1 MYGYL
6 ADGVVLLH
14 LAYIGYVVLGQLAI
28 IIAAMFRWQWG
39 RNRWFRATHLLAIAF
54 VVFEYAIGM
63 TCPLTTWEQ
72 QFREKAGQTVTE
84 GSFMGRVVHEITFL
98 GDQFDNEESVTVMHV
113 AAFIV
118 VLQAL
123 MMYPPQWMNRRE
135 DEQESMGTPMLAG

>member
-39 RNRWFRATHLLAIAF
+39 RNRWFRATHLLAIGF

-63 TCPLTTWEQ
+63 TLSTDNLGTGTALPTRGKPSRKVRSW
-72 QFREKAGQTVTE
+72 A
-84 GSFMGRVVHEITFL
+84 GSFTKSRSWATASTMR
-98 GDQFDNEESVTVMHV
+98 
-113 AAFIV
+113 
-118 VLQAL
+118 
-123 MMYPPQWMNRRE
+123 NR
-135 DEQESMGTPMLAG
+135 